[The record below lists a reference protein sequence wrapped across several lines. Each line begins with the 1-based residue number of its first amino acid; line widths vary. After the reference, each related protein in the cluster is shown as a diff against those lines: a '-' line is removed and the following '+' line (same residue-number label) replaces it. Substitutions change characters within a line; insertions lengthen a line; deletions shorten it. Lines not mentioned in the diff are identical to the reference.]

1 MVLGAFVFLHR
12 MAESVEV
19 QGHGQLIVDDE
30 PYDYSDTRAY
40 DPAAFSN
47 RDIVVYRIRGA
58 FFFGANGAVSGV
70 LERIGRLRVFV
81 LDFSDVPMVDST
93 GAKTLRR
100 LAEKLALTGTP
111 IFITDASLKV
121 RRSLLLAGLSKPMI
135 RYAKTADQAVRF
147 FHGRLG
153 QAATA

>member
-1 MVLGAFVFLHR
+1 M
-12 MAESVEV
+12 
-19 QGHGQLIVDDE
+19 
-30 PYDYSDTRAY
+30 
-40 DPAAFSN
+40 
-47 RDIVVYRIRGA
+47 VYRISGA
-58 FFFGANGAVSGV
+58 FFFGANISGV
-70 LERIGRLRVFV
+70 LERIGRPRVFV
-81 LDFSDVPMVDST
+81 LDFSDVPMVDSM
-93 GAKTLRR
+93 GAKTLKH
-100 LAEKLALTGTP
+100 LAEKLALTGTL

>member
-1 MVLGAFVFLHR
+1 
-12 MAESVEV
+12 
-19 QGHGQLIVDDE
+19 
-30 PYDYSDTRAY
+30 
-40 DPAAFSN
+40 
-47 RDIVVYRIRGA
+47 
-58 FFFGANGAVSGV
+58 
-70 LERIGRLRVFV
+70 
-81 LDFSDVPMVDST
+81 MVDSM
-93 GAKTLRR
+93 GAKTLKH
-100 LAEKLALTGTP
+100 LAEKLALTGTL